1 MHELSIAMSIV
12 EMAQEE
18 AESRGGVQV
27 QAVHLRLG
35 LLSGVVKEALLS
47 SYEMACHA
55 TPLEGSQLFIEEVP
69 VEVFCPKCEG
79 PRSVSSIQWLCCP
92 ECGTPTPAVLHGK
105 ELEVVAL
112 EIDAMEPRTLETE
125 E

>member
-18 AESRGGVQV
+18 AERRGNVQI

-47 SYEMACHA
+47 SYEMACE
-55 TPLEGSQLFIEEVP
+55 TTLLEGSRLVIEEIP
-69 VEVFCPKCEG
+69 IEIFCPKCQAAR
-79 PRSVSSIQWLCCP
+79 PVQSIQWFCCL
-92 ECGTPTPAVLHGK
+92 ECGTPTGDIVRGK
-105 ELEVVAL
+105 ELEVFAL
-112 EIDAMEPRTLETE
+112 EIKE
-125 E
+125 